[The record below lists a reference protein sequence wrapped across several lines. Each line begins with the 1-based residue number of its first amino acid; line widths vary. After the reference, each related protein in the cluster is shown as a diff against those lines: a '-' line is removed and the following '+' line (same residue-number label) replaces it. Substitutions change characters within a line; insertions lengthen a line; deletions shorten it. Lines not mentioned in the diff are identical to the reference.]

1 MRLDVGPVA
10 PASAAAWI
18 DWAEEVFG
26 ELRNEPPTRVSLPA
40 AVFDDIGGLLE
51 QWMPRARI
59 VDEPFRW
66 HVEIDPDR
74 LEYLVHA
81 LFNLD
86 TWLLAETQRGERPGS
101 PEEGRLF
108 YLVLVRAMLHA
119 LEGESPDR
127 AAFVDQLRSSWPSA
141 AVAC

>member
-10 PASAAAWI
+10 PASAVAWI
-18 DWAEEVFG
+18 DWADEVLR

-40 AVFDDIGGLLE
+40 AVFDDIGGYLE
-51 QWMPRARI
+51 QWRPRTSS
-59 VDEPFRW
+59 VDKPFRW
-66 HVEIDPDR
+66 HAEIDADK

-81 LFNLD
+81 LFKLD
-86 TWLLAETQRGERPGS
+86 TRLLAEARGGERPGC

-119 LEGESPDR
+119 LEAESPAR

-141 AVAC
+141 VVA

>member
-1 MRLDVGPVA
+1 MRIDVGPVA
-10 PASAAAWI
+10 PSSAAAWI
-18 DWAEEVFG
+18 DWADEVFE

-40 AVFDDIGGLLE
+40 AVFDDLGGYLE

-59 VDEPFRW
+59 VDRPFRW
-66 HVEIDPDR
+66 RAEIDPDK

-86 TWLLAETQRGERPGS
+86 TRLLAEAQRGERPSS

-108 YLVLVRAMLHA
+108 YLVLVRALLHA
-119 LEGESPDR
+119 LEVESPGR

-141 AVAC
+141 VVAC